1 MSPERQAAVENAY
14 REFAYYRLKG
24 TVYVCNCPVC
34 VDAQSERDLCTVPL
48 RQISARLLTEYTHSG
63 HGWDDRIA
71 DEFRYFLP
79 RYFELIAAGD
89 PPSNIG
95 IETCLGQLYVSSYRS
110 RWPKSE
116 VAAID
121 AFFVALV
128 RAQLAA
134 PVHVDR
140 TGIPRLEDD
149 ALEDTLC
156 MIANADGDLAQVL
169 AAWDAD
175 RSRAATLRI
184 AHIISVAKWRKKV
197 LANSFWD
204 GLRPRVEAGMRQVVA
219 WLLQPET
226 RERLEAACLAEAD
239 ADAAALLSHAE
250 GLVAGMMGAGRST
263 SPI

>member
-1 MSPERQAAVENAY
+1 MSSELQAAVENAY

-48 RQISARLLTEYTHSG
+48 RQLSARLLAKYTHSG

-71 DEFRYFLP
+71 DEFRCFLP

-95 IETCLGQLYVSSYRS
+95 VETCLGQLYVSNYRS
-110 RWPKSE
+110 GWPKSE

-121 AFFVALV
+121 AVFLALV

-140 TGIPRLEDD
+140 TGIPALEDD
-149 ALEDTLC
+149 ALEGILC

-184 AHIISVAKWRKKV
+184 AHVVSAAKWRKKV
-197 LANSFWD
+197 LANSFWE
-204 GLRPRVEAGMRQVVA
+204 GLSRPRAEAAMRQVMA
-219 WLLQPET
+219 WLLRPQT
-226 RERLEAACLAEAD
+226 RERLEAACLAETD
-239 ADAAALLSHAE
+239 GDAAVLLSHAE
-250 GLVAGMMGAGRST
+250 GLVAGMMGAG
-263 SPI
+263 